1 LIFKIISYRVKIVLN
16 DTNNKMKIRK
26 ITALVTSSLL
36 VFIPLLAGFL
46 YTAPTP
52 VYAATSPSL
61 GEADSF
67 VILSTTYT
75 NTVGGTTLTGDLGYT
90 TGPATAPTVNG
101 TTYSPPSSKY
111 STAGTDQGSALTNIN
126 GQACTHTFPLG
137 AVDLATDTSH
147 GTIGVY
153 TPGVYCTGAASAA
166 SIGAGGITL
175 SGSGTYIFKIDGAL
189 TTDANSVV
197 TLSGASSCDVF
208 WAPTAATTLGAN
220 STFVGTNID
229 DAGIT
234 IGSTVTW
241 TGRALS
247 FAGTVTTDTDTLSVP
262 SCPAPTPTP
271 TSTTTT
277 TSTST
282 TTTTSST
289 TDAPVYVC
297 PTITTGVTPP
307 NIIDSRRVNAT
318 SIFLGWGPYSGTD
331 RFNIRYGPS
340 NGNWLFNTDV
350 TGFSTTINNL
360 PSNTP
365 MWFQVAA
372 RNDCQIGEYGEASL
386 IGGTSSVG
394 FPNTGVPRFPNT
406 GLAPKTNN
414 SLWYP
419 LAGLIFGVSAILI
432 SIQRKS

>member
-1 LIFKIISYRVKIVLN
+1 
-16 DTNNKMKIRK
+16 MKIRK

-52 VYAATSPSL
+52 VYAADSPSL
-61 GEADSF
+61 GQADSF
-67 VILSTTYT
+67 AVLAGTTITNVPTSAVTGDVGLSPGGGAAIGITCSQVTGTIYD
-75 NTVGGTTLTGDLGYT
+75 NDAGYAGGGTCLVTNAGLLTQAKTDLVSAYDALSAGNNATCT
-90 TGPATAPTVNG
+90 TD
-101 TTYSPPSSKY
+101 Y
-111 STAGTDQGSALTNIN
+111 
-126 GQACTHTFPLG
+126 G
-137 AVDLATDTSH
+137 AITQDLVGLSL
-147 GTIGVY
+147 
-153 TPGVYCTGAASAA
+153 TPGVYCADAFTLSGTL
-166 SIGAGGITL
+166 TL
-175 SGSGTYIFKIDGAL
+175 SGSGVWVFRSASTLITSGTANVVGGDACNVWWKVASSATLGTTTQLTGNILAL
-189 TTDANSVV
+189 TTI
-197 TLSGASSCDVF
+197 TM
-208 WAPTAATTLGAN
+208 ATGAN
-220 STFVGTNID
+220 LS
-229 DAGIT
+229 
-234 IGSTVTW
+234 
-241 TGRALS
+241 GRALARNAAVNLDS
-247 FAGTVTTDTDTLSVP
+247 NTITKPTCT
-262 SCPAPTPTP
+262 PTPTP
-271 TSTTTT
+271 TTTTT
-277 TSTST
+277 TSTNT

-297 PTITTGVTPP
+297 PTITTGVVPP

-340 NGNWLFNTDV
+340 NGDWLFNTDV

-372 RNDCQIGEYGEASL
+372 RNDCQIGEYGGASL

-414 SLWYP
+414 SWLYP
-419 LAGLIFGVSAILI
+419 LAGLIFGVSVILI